1 METVTPM
8 RSERELDE
16 LYERAHKSPGWLGC
30 LLEAKTINPSE
41 ERYLLWRDECDWE
54 TQKRLKVWTEQVE
67 RAGGIDMVNAET
79 PSERFEAVCK
89 VVERIEQKCR
99 NFTSEMAEAYR
110 DLWGYRKFLN
120 MRAVLKL
127 ELDGPDLLP
136 EHKLQKAREYR
147 LDDLLKDK
155 LKRRFMKCPV
165 HPEKHGSFFVTS
177 YGYCFG
183 CLRSWD
189 AISWLQD
196 FDGMSFKQA
205 VEYLCNL

>member
-1 METVTPM
+1 M
-8 RSERELDE
+8 RSEKELDE
-16 LYERAHKSPGWLGC
+16 LYDRASPHLGWLSH
-30 LLEAKTINPSE
+30 LLEAKAIHPAE
-41 ERYLLWRDECDWE
+41 ERYLIWRDECDAE
-54 TQKRLKVWTEQVE
+54 TRQRLKLWTEQVE
-67 RAGGIDMVNAET
+67 RSGGIEMVNAET

-89 VVERIEQKCR
+89 VVQSIEQKCR
-99 NFTSEMAEAYR
+99 NLTSEMAEATR
-110 DLWGYRKFLN
+110 DLFGYRKFLN
-120 MRAVLKL
+120 MRAILKL

-147 LDDLLKDK
+147 LDDLLKSK

-189 AISWLQD
+189 AISWLMD
-196 FDGMSFKQA
+196 FEGMTFKMA
-205 VEYLCNL
+205 VEHLCNL